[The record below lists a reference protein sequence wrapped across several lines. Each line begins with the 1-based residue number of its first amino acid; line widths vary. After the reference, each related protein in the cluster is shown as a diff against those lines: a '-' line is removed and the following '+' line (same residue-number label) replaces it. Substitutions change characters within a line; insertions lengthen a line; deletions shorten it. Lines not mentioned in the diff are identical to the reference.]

1 MSNFSILEAKS
12 PPPIAL
18 AAQFVIVHYSSK
30 ILFSLFAF
38 SDSVHLYFQD
48 KALDALT
55 IEDKKRQ
62 YAAAKN
68 YLEDLSSLLSDLGLN
83 IREEHVFSTT
93 DGNSLDVL
101 WWMDGWSIEG
111 EKRITDLKSALKVKI
126 RKRFFLH
133 KVEKDLAAVTD

>member
-1 MSNFSILEAKS
+1 MATATVE
-12 PPPIAL
+12 
-18 AAQFVIVHYSSK
+18 
-30 ILFSLFAF
+30 
-38 SDSVHLYFQD
+38 D

>member
-12 PPPIAL
+12 PPPTAL

-30 ILFSLFAF
+30 ILLSLFAF

-83 IREEHVFSTT
+83 IREAHVFSTT
-93 DGNSLDVL
+93 DGYSLDVL
-101 WWMDGWSIEG
+101 WWMDGWSVEG
-111 EKRITDLKSALKVKI
+111 EKRITDLKSALQVKI

-133 KVEKDLAAVTD
+133 KVEKYLAAVTD